1 MKLEQRLARLES
13 QQPEQE
19 RVFLW
24 MDEDGTL
31 SGQIPDN
38 RPVTIIAWSTE
49 DVVQA

>member
-24 MDEDGTL
+24 QDEDGNL
-31 SGQIPDN
+31 SGPIPTD
-38 RPVTIIAWSTE
+38 RPVTIIAWSSGE
-49 DVVQA
+49 VVQA